1 MWDIKNYDESYLN
14 QGNHSFHLNHVGYKE
29 IKNEKIR
36 TIQQTSFIWTMW
48 DIKKTAIIAGVGS
61 GLAFHLNHVGYK
73 AAPPSG
79 AVIVIYRF
87 HLNHVGYKGTIMCV
101 SSLNL
106 SLTFI
111 WTMWDIKN
119 YDESYLNQYS
129 NFHLNHV
136 GYKVR
141 RLSLYL

>member
-1 MWDIKNYDESYLN
+1 
-14 QGNHSFHLNHVGYKE
+14 
-29 IKNEKIR
+29 
-36 TIQQTSFIWTMW
+36 MW

-111 WTMWDIKN
+111 
-119 YDESYLNQYS
+119 
-129 NFHLNHV
+129 
-136 GYKVR
+136 
-141 RLSLYL
+141 